1 MKVICTK
8 DVVMNTNEKY
18 GKYSGKRVFTKG
30 KLYKARHHTT
40 TLEDP
45 WTPVKV
51 LRATNDFNDRHII
64 KHCYEGANNTF
75 FENHFLEVQN

>member
-1 MKVICTK
+1 MKVICIK
-8 DVVMNTNEKY
+8 DVIMKTDKKH
-18 GKYSGKRVFTKG
+18 GKYSGKQVFTKG

-51 LRATNDFNDRHII
+51 LRATNDFNELHII
-64 KHCYEGANNTF
+64 RHCYEGADNTF
-75 FENHFLEVQN
+75 FKNHFSGVKN